1 VFTIPMAGSIGTRRD
16 LPCVGSETKRGK
28 QARVDKDHLLG
39 DLPFG
44 DRLAA
49 NGEDAESTPER
60 AKGVQLVCRK
70 YAEGIHGEIGIART
84 LNRADYRNRG
94 KRASIPFS

>member
-1 VFTIPMAGSIGTRRD
+1 VFTIPMAGSAGTRRV
-16 LPCVGSETKRGK
+16 LPYVGSETKSGK
-28 QARVDKDHLLG
+28 QARVDKGYLIG

-49 NGEDAESTPER
+49 NGEDAESAPER

-70 YAEGIHGEIGIART
+70 
-84 LNRADYRNRG
+84 
-94 KRASIPFS
+94 